1 MNKKLL
7 LLIATCLLSIVASA
21 QVKHFDI
28 KIGDFDNL
36 IVYDNIN
43 VTYES
48 DTLRAGTAVFD
59 CPQNIADG
67 LIFRNNTHGRLTIQV
82 ATDLLGTPNLPTLHV
97 YSSELAVV
105 ENGGDSTVTLSHV
118 RSQKSLKAILSDN
131 GRINLDDAEVRDLE
145 LMLITGKGIISAS
158 GYCNKLRTRLLGK
171 GTIDA
176 LRVSAQYINVNMTGT
191 GTIDVD
197 AEGAELNVRGSGTG
211 RVNYLGT
218 PSKLKVRKLGPLK
231 VMQLDP

>member
-7 LLIATCLLSIVASA
+7 LLTVTCLLSIVASA

-82 ATDLLGTPNLPTLHV
+82 ATDLLGTPNLHV